1 MKKTILATLLA
12 AFLIPWTGASAHEA
26 AAQTLELKNGGILFM
41 HPDGTSR
48 MVDAHG
54 KPMDMADGTEMEL
67 IDGRAIMM
75 KNKQIWMR
83 HGAPGKGFEGMMKD

>member
-26 AAQTLELKNGGILFM
+26 AAQTLELKGGGILFM

-54 KPMDMADGTEMEL
+54 KTMDMADGIEMEL
-67 IDGRAIMM
+67 KDGRAVIM
-75 KNKQIWMR
+75 KNKKIWMR
-83 HGAPGKGFEGMMKD
+83 HGPPGKGHEGMMND